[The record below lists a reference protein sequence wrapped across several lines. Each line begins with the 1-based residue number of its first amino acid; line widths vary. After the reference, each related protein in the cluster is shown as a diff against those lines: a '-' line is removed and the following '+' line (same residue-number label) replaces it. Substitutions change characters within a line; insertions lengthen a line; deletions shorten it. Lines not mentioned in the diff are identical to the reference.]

1 MNIKGV
7 FSFGALFLASTLS
20 LTACSGED
28 GVNGADGKDAAEID
42 VDSLAKAIRD
52 DISEKLMDSLYNV
65 DDDNN
70 GKDGANGKDG
80 SNGKDGKD
88 GKDAKE
94 VNVDSLAKVIRE
106 DISKKFMDSLSK
118 KPYIDSIYN
127 ELFDN
132 TLGDTW
138 MDSLRTAFV
147 DSLNAANYDSL
158 YNALY
163 DSIYNDIYTQNAI
176 RTLDA
181 WVWSKKENIYGA
193 FANQYPL
200 MYKDFKNDV
209 GESHPVPISIVA
221 RNTCD
226 NSPSSTTPCRWKKV
240 TLKAWIEGATD
251 TSTSTQ
257 IVNPDTTVIIDASL
271 KFDTDYLNKLTT
283 PKQEHIQVRAY
294 ANENDREIPFFSESV
309 PTTIHPMQ
317 INGAEYAGVENR
329 DWWDGV
335 WVTPNMDS
343 ITTILAEVAKK
354 LPGGVLKVYQKY
366 EGDEDLVESSERVVK
381 AVFEVLQ
388 SRNIK
393 YIENDNAGSHGQK
406 VNYPIEV
413 LRTKQGVCNELS
425 FLFASILEA
434 VGFNVLL
441 IKIPSHMFIGWE
453 SEKDGPIDLVE
464 TTMIT
469 DKNNTFESANSIAIE
484 TYKEQVTTEALASGD
499 AEITELSK
507 VREYGIL
514 PNDIP

>member
-70 GKDGANGKDG
+70 GKDG
-80 SNGKDGKD
+80 
-88 GKDAKE
+88 KDAKE

-106 DISKKFMDSLSK
+106 DISSKFMDSLEK
-118 KPYIDSIYN
+118 KPYIDTVYN
-127 ELFDN
+127 ELFNN
-132 TLGDTW
+132 TLGDAW
-138 MDSLRTAFV
+138 MDSVRNALV
-147 DSLNAANYDSL
+147 DSLKGASYDSL

-163 DSIYNDIYTQNAI
+163 DSIYSDIYTQNVI
-176 RTLDA
+176 RTMDA
-181 WVWSKKENIYGA
+181 WVWSSKDNIYGA

-200 MYKDFKNDV
+200 MYKDFKNDK
-209 GESHPVPISIVA
+209 GEKHPVPISIKA

-226 NSPSSTTPCRWKKV
+226 KNALSKVPCRWKKV
-240 TLKAWIEGATD
+240 TLKAWINEATD
-251 TSTSTQ
+251 TSSATAN
-257 IVNPDTTVIIDASL
+257 VNPDSTVIIGANL
-271 KFDTDYLNKLTT
+271 NFDTAYLNQLTA
-283 PKQEHIQVRAY
+283 PKQEQIQVRAY
-294 ANENDREIPFFSESV
+294 ANENDREILFFSETKPV
-309 PTTIHPMQ
+309 TIHPMQ
-317 INGAEYAGVENR
+317 VFGAEYVGIQNFT
-329 DWWDGV
+329 WWYSA

-343 ITTILAEVAKK
+343 IPAILDEVAKK

-366 EGDEDLVESSERVVK
+366 EGDENLIESSERVVK

-393 YIENDNAGSHGQK
+393 YIENDNAGSLGQK
-406 VNYPIEV
+406 INYPIEV

-425 FLFASILEA
+425 FLFASVLEA
-434 VGFNVLL
+434 AGFNTVL
-441 IKIPSHMFIGWE
+441 IRIPDHMFIGWE
-453 SEKDGPIDLVE
+453 SEKDGAIDLLE
-464 TTMIT
+464 TTMVTSI
-469 DKNNTFESANSIAIE
+469 DATFSSANLQALT
-484 TYKEQVTTEALASGD
+484 TYTENVTSEALAAGD
-499 AEITELSK
+499 AEIIPIK
-507 VREYGIL
+507 AAREYGIM